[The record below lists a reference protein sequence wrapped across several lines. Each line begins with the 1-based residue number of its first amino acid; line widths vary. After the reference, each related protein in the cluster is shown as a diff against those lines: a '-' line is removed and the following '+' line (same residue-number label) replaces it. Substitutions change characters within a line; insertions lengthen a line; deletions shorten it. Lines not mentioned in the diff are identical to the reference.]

1 MYGPPPEFDKTKPT
15 WCFILQAVLFSLK
28 CFSPDVAYFSLKDD
42 IYTFVDDHWDYLNCG
57 KDRNSPWRQTVK
69 MTLSRYNEVFE
80 NGYNELNKRG
90 LWRLRDDVDPYKI
103 PIYTMVQKNPNVER
117 CRFCADHFTAEYERR
132 KDPTNSWGRHATLIS
147 PQYPPVKLEQMK
159 PKIEMIKK
167 EMVDHNLST
176 PLPYDIPNFQMKNTM
191 ASSHRMLDSTP
202 EYSSYNV
209 PSYTNTPNIHGIRM
223 QHEYAALLQSMSLL
237 HNLKKGSESTST
249 ASQSSDPFLGTEK
262 EKEEQD
268 SPSKGSLDF
277 ILESSPSE
285 EPGKWKWQ

>member
-132 KDPTNSWGRHATLIS
+132 KDEIPIRHINI
-147 PQYPPVKLEQMK
+147 QIEQMK

-167 EMVDHNLST
+167 EMVSNEKSAPSL
-176 PLPYDIPNFQMKNTM
+176 YGVPNFQMNFPMNNMYVTSDILQSSALLNSPEL
-191 ASSHRMLDSTP
+191 AS
-202 EYSSYNV
+202 YSV